1 MPHVQVVIQ
10 SALLRQP
17 HSVLPP
23 NIPRPSATHL
33 HPDSEKL
40 PPEILRPLHPN
51 SRMSLRRLA
60 SLVNKMVSVVRPLS
74 PTASLGS
81 SPVSKKQKR
90 DQRRDPGPETRV
102 REVSEE
108 EAAPGLSRVREVMG
122 LPVETEKKYAYE
134 LEYNNKLVLAPMVRT
149 GTLPT
154 RLLSLYYG
162 AGLVWSPEIVDRA
175 IIGAKRVVDREFQ
188 GQHAN

>member
-1 MPHVQVVIQ
+1 
-10 SALLRQP
+10 
-17 HSVLPP
+17 
-23 NIPRPSATHL
+23 
-33 HPDSEKL
+33 
-40 PPEILRPLHPN
+40 
-51 SRMSLRRLA
+51 MSLRRLA
-60 SLVNKMVSVVRPLS
+60 NTLFRMVSVVRPLS

-90 DQRRDPGPETRV
+90 DQRRDPGPE
-102 REVSEE
+102 
-108 EAAPGLSRVREVMG
+108 SRVREVTDEEAA
-122 LPVETEKKYAYE
+122 PVLARVREAMAQPFETEKKYAYE

-175 IIGAKRVVDREFQ
+175 IIGAKRVVDRKPP
-188 GQHAN
+188 A